1 MIASIAA
8 AATRITKGELRERTQ
23 LSSWQDVIGYC
34 RTSSKQM
41 RLI

>member
-8 AATRITKGELRERTQ
+8 SATRITKGELRERML

-34 RTSSKQM
+34 RTSMKQM

>member
-8 AATRITKGELRERTQ
+8 SATGITKGELRERTQ
-23 LSSWQDVIGYC
+23 LSLWQDVVDYC
-34 RTSSKQM
+34 RTSMKQM